1 MNVRER
7 RANMLQFIFRNRF
20 HLSRYC
26 SSTDVRPGDRNRH
39 GLPRRRPLSAAGFLV
54 MLMLIGGA
62 SFAANDVSGEPHAVP
77 AVKADEELGALLFKV
92 EQQISTGRA
101 FVPADD
107 NALDTWARVVQRASL
122 ASPEALRALT
132 DFVARARSHAAD
144 ENAAG
149 RTEVSIDLTLF
160 EDLGATLLARAGAAS
175 ASPLKSQA
183 ATSEPAQEDHTAP
196 GPVVGAADT
205 ANRDNTASSDASASV
220 PLSPKLLDM
229 TETGA
234 GSARTSLSD
243 TPAPDASPAM
253 GVADMNT
260 GHLAPATGKTALAA
274 AIPATRLATT
284 PPTVQE
290 QSMAAIYASRGDAM
304 LAIKDISA
312 ARKFYDYAANGGS
325 ARAAM
330 ALAETYDPAFL
341 TQLGAVGV
349 RPDPALAAN
358 WYRTAA
364 ALGAPDAEVRLHT
377 LSTQAA
383 K

>member
-1 MNVRER
+1 
-7 RANMLQFIFRNRF
+7 MLQFILRNRL

-26 SSTDVRPGDRNRH
+26 SNKDDRPGDRNRH
-39 GLPRRRPLSAAGFLV
+39 GLPRRRPLSAAGFLS

-62 SFAANDVSGEPHAVP
+62 SFAANDVSGESHAVP
-77 AVKADEELGALLFKV
+77 AVKADEEVGALLFKV

-132 DFVARARSHAAD
+132 GFVTRARNRAAD
-144 ENAAG
+144 EKAAG

-160 EDLGATLLARAGAAS
+160 EDLAATLLARAGAAPVS
-175 ASPLKSQA
+175 QLKSQA
-183 ATSEPAQEDHTAP
+183 VTSEPAQEDHAAP
-196 GPVVGAADT
+196 GPVAGAAVM
-205 ANRDNTASSDASASV
+205 ANRDNTASSDTSASV
-220 PLSPKLLDM
+220 PLSPKVPDL

-234 GSARTSLSD
+234 EPARTSLSNA
-243 TPAPDASPAM
+243 PAPDASPAI

-260 GHLAPATGKTALAA
+260 GHPAPAAGKTALAA
-274 AIPATRLATT
+274 AIPATRPATT
-284 PPTVQE
+284 PPTAQE
-290 QSMAAIYASRGDAM
+290 QSLAATYASRGDAM
-304 LAIKDISA
+304 LAIKDFSA
-312 ARKFYDYAANGGS
+312 ARKFYEYAANGGS

-330 ALAETYDPAFL
+330 ALAGTYDPAFL

-364 ALGAPDAEVRLHT
+364 ALGAPDAEARLHT

>member
-1 MNVRER
+1 
-7 RANMLQFIFRNRF
+7 MLQFILRNRF

-26 SSTDVRPGDRNRH
+26 ARTDVRPGDRNRH
-39 GLPRRRPLSAAGFLV
+39 GLPRRGPLSAAGFLL
-54 MLMLIGGA
+54 MLMLVGDA

-77 AVKADEELGALLFKV
+77 AVKADEELGALLSKV

-107 NALDTWARVVQRASL
+107 NALDTWARVVQRVSP

-132 DFVARARSHAAD
+132 GFVTRARNRAAD
-144 ENAAG
+144 EKAAG

-160 EDLGATLLARAGAAS
+160 EDLAATLLARAGAAPV
-175 ASPLKSQA
+175 SPLKAQA
-183 ATSEPAQEDHTAP
+183 ADSEPAQEDHAGP
-196 GPVVGAADT
+196 GAVAGAAAM
-205 ANRDNTASSDASASV
+205 ANRDNTATSDTSASV
-220 PLSPKLLDM
+220 RLAPKLRDL

-234 GSARTSLSD
+234 EPARTSLSNA
-243 TPAPDASPAM
+243 PAPDASPAM
-253 GVADMNT
+253 GAADMNT
-260 GHLAPATGKTALAA
+260 GHPAPAADKPTLAV
-274 AIPATRLATT
+274 AIPATRPATT

-290 QSMAAIYASRGDAM
+290 QSMAATFASRGDAM
-304 LAIKDISA
+304 LAIKDFSA
-312 ARKFYDYAANGGS
+312 ARKFYEFAANGGS

-330 ALAETYDPAFL
+330 ALAGTYDPAFL

-364 ALGAPDAEVRLHT
+364 ALGAPDAEARLRT